1 MHALTLSLIVCSAT
15 AFSPQV
21 ALRAQHLSLRA
32 QHSRR
37 AHTVL
42 VERSSLSPVPIQTKA
57 KSLLI
62 PAIGY
67 AGVAGVALGAQQL
80 VENYMGGYDL
90 TTYMGVP
97 LPIAA
102 IVIPALVLLGEF
114 ALLGGGER
122 VAKMMGGEPADAGL
136 KNLCSRVA
144 VRAGLPPPAHVYE
157 IPTSELNAFAAGFG
171 RGDATVAVTSGIRRA
186 LSTREL
192 EAVIAHEIGH
202 IRHKDMSTNMHAAVA
217 IAGLGGLYELG
228 NMLLRSDAGDKDDD
242 GEGGAASLGLAL
254 MVGGI
259 ATRVL
264 AHLLQ
269 LSISRGAEYE
279 ADKVAAELCGA
290 DAMISA
296 LSKIDRGS
304 ATAPRDQLAARGS
317 TFAHAYIS
325 NGRLQEEQADGLK
338 GAWQKF
344 MRIWSTHPST
354 DDRIEALR
362 NAKAPKRE

>member
-1 MHALTLSLIVCSAT
+1 MRAVARKLDAVKSSLSAGVSFAELLIVATKMHALTLSLIVCSAT

-114 ALLGGGER
+114 ALG
-122 VAKMMGGEPADAGL
+122 
-136 KNLCSRVA
+136 
-144 VRAGLPPPAHVYE
+144 
-157 IPTSELNAFAAGFG
+157 
-171 RGDATVAVTSGIRRA
+171 
-186 LSTREL
+186 
-192 EAVIAHEIGH
+192 
-202 IRHKDMSTNMHAAVA
+202 
-217 IAGLGGLYELG
+217 
-228 NMLLRSDAGDKDDD
+228 
-242 GEGGAASLGLAL
+242 
-254 MVGGI
+254 
-259 ATRVL
+259 
-264 AHLLQ
+264 
-269 LSISRGAEYE
+269 
-279 ADKVAAELCGA
+279 
-290 DAMISA
+290 
-296 LSKIDRGS
+296 
-304 ATAPRDQLAARGS
+304 
-317 TFAHAYIS
+317 
-325 NGRLQEEQADGLK
+325 
-338 GAWQKF
+338 
-344 MRIWSTHPST
+344 
-354 DDRIEALR
+354 
-362 NAKAPKRE
+362 